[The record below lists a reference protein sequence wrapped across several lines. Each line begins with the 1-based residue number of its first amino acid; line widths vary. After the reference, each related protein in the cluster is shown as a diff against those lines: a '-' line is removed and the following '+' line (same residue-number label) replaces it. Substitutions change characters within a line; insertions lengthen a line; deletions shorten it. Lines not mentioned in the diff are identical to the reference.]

1 MSTAMMTV
9 DGSPPGRLMKHGC
22 PRYVAA
28 DATDKAMV
36 AAAAMITIIFRAP
49 PLRMQNTSNAA
60 SNGTPT
66 NNPGK
71 NISSPSFLISV
82 HNKTVWINIA

>member
-1 MSTAMMTV
+1 MARATIMSTAMMTV
-9 DGSPPGRLMKHGC
+9 DGSSPGRLIKHGC

-28 DATDKAMV
+28 VATDKAIV
-36 AAAAMITIIFRAP
+36 ATAAIIVIKFRAP

-71 NISSPSFLISV
+71 NTSILFITPLSSL
-82 HNKTVWINIA
+82 